1 MSAKKDKPGS
11 KIQQLVHDYLLDEG
25 ILRQRIKD
33 PKIEFGYQFAFPPGP
48 QPQMMAVFKPKD
60 KDFLIIQIGTQMAE
74 PHVKALQSLE
84 DKQMNFFIEMRKILL
99 LKNLLFRI
107 DVQNYR
113 YEISDQ
119 VFLNKSGTI
128 SKNDLFKLIRKVFSV
143 AAYLNMLLG
152 EYTSGKIKPE
162 DFSKESGSDFTL
174 YS

>member
-1 MSAKKDKPGS
+1 MSAKKDS

-33 PKIEFGYQFAFPPGP
+33 PKIEFGYQFSFPPGP
-48 QPQMMAVFKPKD
+48 QGQMMAVFKPKE
-60 KDFLIIQIGTQMAE
+60 KDFLIVQIGTKISE
-74 PHVKALQSLE
+74 PHVKALKSLE
-84 DKQMNFFIEMRKILL
+84 EKQMNFFVDMRKILL

-107 DVQNYR
+107 DIQNYL

-119 VFLNKSGTI
+119 VFLNRSSTI
-128 SKNDLFKLIRKVFSV
+128 SKNDLFKLIRKVFSM

-152 EYTSGKIKPE
+152 EYTSGKVKPE
-162 DFSKESGSDFTL
+162 DFSKESGSEFTL